1 MNIGIFTDTYFPQV
15 SGVATSIK
23 TLKDQLEKDGHQ
35 VYIFTTTDP
44 HVDKSACEKNIFRF
58 SSIPFISFT
67 DRRIAVRGMIQA
79 YQIAKKLNLDIIHTQ
94 TEFSM
99 GIIGKVVAKFLRI
112 PCVHTY
118 HTMYE
123 DYLHYVAKGKILRPI
138 HVKDA
143 TLAFCH
149 NMSGVVAPSTKVLDT
164 LVRYGVKSP
173 IRIIPTGINIGK
185 FNTDSDFDLRTDLGV
200 SSDAKIL
207 LSVSRL
213 AYEKNIKE
221 LINSMPDI
229 LKYQPNTHLVI
240 VGDGP
245 AKDDLKQQT
254 NDINLNDNVH
264 FVGEINN
271 DEVYKYYHSADIFVS
286 TSNSESQGL
295 TYIEAMAAGVKV
307 VVSSSPYTE
316 ELLDNKSLG
325 MTFSTPEGYIE
336 KVLEY
341 LNATQQNDTQEDM
354 ELRSNK
360 LHEISSENFANRIVD
375 FYRCAQLDYNKE
387 IRDDDEV
394 SE

>member
-200 SSDAKIL
+200 SSDSKIL

-221 LINSMPDI
+221 LINSMPATMKD
-229 LKYQPNTHLVI
+229 QPNTHLVI

-254 NDINLNDNVH
+254 NDMNLNNNVH

-271 DEVYKYYHSADIFVS
+271 DEVYKYYHSANIFVS

-316 ELLDNKSLG
+316 ELLNNKSLG
-325 MTFSTPEGYIE
+325 MTFDTPEGYIE

-341 LNATQQNDTQEDM
+341 LNATQQNDTQQDM

>member
-221 LINSMPDI
+221 LINSMPAIMKD
-229 LKYQPNTHLVI
+229 QPNTHLVI

-254 NDINLNDNVH
+254 NDMNLNDNVH

-316 ELLDNKSLG
+316 ELLNNKSLG
-325 MTFSTPEGYIE
+325 MTFDTPEGYIE

-341 LNATQQNDTQEDM
+341 LNATQQNDTQQDI
-354 ELRSNK
+354 ELRANK

>member
-15 SGVATSIK
+15 SGVATSVK

-229 LKYQPNTHLVI
+229 LKDQPNTHLVI

-254 NDINLNDNVH
+254 NDMNLNDNVH

>member
-23 TLKDQLEKDGHQ
+23 TLKDQLENDGHQ

-185 FNTDSDFDLRTDLGV
+185 FNTDSDFDLRTNLGV
-200 SSDAKIL
+200 SADAKIL

-221 LINSMPDI
+221 LINSMPAI
-229 LKYQPNTHLVI
+229 LTGQPNTHLVI

-254 NDINLNDNVH
+254 NDMKLNDNVH

-316 ELLDNKSLG
+316 ELLSNKSLG
-325 MTFSTPEGYIE
+325 MTFGTLEGYIE

-341 LNATQQNDTQEDM
+341 LNATQQSDTQQDI
-354 ELRSNK
+354 ELRTKK

>member
-221 LINSMPDI
+221 LINSMPAI
-229 LKYQPNTHLVI
+229 LKDQPNTHLVI

-254 NDINLNDNVH
+254 NDVNLNDNVH

-316 ELLDNKSLG
+316 ELLNNKSLG
-325 MTFSTPEGYIE
+325 MTFDTPEGYIE

-341 LNATQQNDTQEDM
+341 LNATQQNDTQQDI
-354 ELRSNK
+354 ELRANK

>member
-221 LINSMPDI
+221 LINSMPAI
-229 LKYQPNTHLVI
+229 LKDQPNTHLVI

-254 NDINLNDNVH
+254 NDMNLNDNVH

>member
-229 LKYQPNTHLVI
+229 LKDQPNTHLVI

-254 NDINLNDNVH
+254 NDMNLNDNVH

-336 KVLEY
+336 KVLEC